1 MTIITSRTKQNGTV
15 RINQEQCTA
24 CGLCV
29 KVCKD
34 FSLVQTN
41 GRIEINPT
49 PVFGCYGCGQCMAI
63 CPTGAI
69 TVSGREI
76 SPEDLQAL
84 PPDSERASFG
94 QLTNL
99 YWGRRSIRDF
109 KDQEIDDETLQKIL
123 DAAALSPMGLP
134 PSDVHVAVFR
144 NRETVREFSFDVMN
158 LYQKSRWLFSLPWVW
173 IWRIFGKETYE
184 MMTGFVRPLVDCFS
198 NSLKMRQNHL
208 LYDAPLALYFMASP
222 YSDPADPVI
231 PATYAM
237 LAAESLGLGTCMIG
251 SVHPFIQ
258 HGAKK
263 LKEKWNLLS
272 KSPSGIIVIFGYPKY
287 KFQKSLKRT
296 FAQVFVH
303 Q

>member
-94 QLTNL
+94 QLTNCF
-99 YWGRRSIRDF
+99 GAGAASVIFRIRRLTM
-109 KDQEIDDETLQKIL
+109 KTTKNL

-184 MMTGFVRPLVDCFS
+184 MMTGFVRP
-198 NSLKMRQNHL
+198 
-208 LYDAPLALYFMASP
+208 
-222 YSDPADPVI
+222 
-231 PATYAM
+231 
-237 LAAESLGLGTCMIG
+237 
-251 SVHPFIQ
+251 
-258 HGAKK
+258 
-263 LKEKWNLLS
+263 
-272 KSPSGIIVIFGYPKY
+272 FGRL
-287 KFQKSLKRT
+287 F
-296 FAQVFVH
+296 
-303 Q
+303 